1 MSASSPKRVFER
13 IINEYKAFHQAL
25 ADAEHWHA
33 EYKKELEQK
42 YNQKLAAIQLL
53 LGLKL
58 GEAER
63 KRRDAIA
70 DVSKRIDEAKVALGI
85 LAEPWSS
92 PLWESHRPKPRTER
106 QKRIHEITGV
116 PYETSGYGSVREFPR
131 DVRIGHIQ
139 TGRSEP
145 ELQLVPCVV
154 PLIGYRHILIISHG
168 SIKQRALSLL
178 QSIVLRVAVTF
189 PPEAAIFRFIDPI
202 GLGQN
207 FPFKRLPERLRQPS
221 VYKEVDEIRAQLR
234 LLKDELA
241 RRNERY
247 LARDYADIEEYNRA
261 GDEVVEP
268 YNLLCIA
275 DFPTGFDSDAGQ
287 RLISIAEQ
295 GVRTGIYLLAHM
307 NADTPMIRD
316 FDLAAFKRH
325 MTIIEAKDDSFKV
338 THANHTFEFVPD
350 ETPPSDLFNG
360 LLDRVAEVVGEDTSS
375 VIPFERFIPSLDQ
388 WWSKSAVDGI
398 ETPIGRIGALE
409 EMTFVL
415 GQSEKRH
422 VLIGGLNGS
431 GKTNLFHILIN
442 SIALNYSPD
451 EVELYLIDFKEG
463 VAFYPYATYRL
474 PHARVVAI
482 ETEPEFGVS
491 IFRQLLI
498 ELENRSRIFKQ
509 ASDEFGVAIQDY
521 ATYRKK
527 TGRKLPRLVLIMDE
541 FQKQF
546 EENNSLTNRAA
557 TMLEDLARR
566 CGAFGIHLVMGS
578 QSVAIG
584 NLPHNIYGQ
593 FETRIGFKSNER
605 DFAALMSPDNV
616 NAVKAL
622 EKIGEVIYNNRSGLP
637 DGNSK
642 GRVAWL
648 RDEAR
653 TALLRRFSEQA
664 GADHSKPLTVFRGD
678 IPANIDENDQLRSL
692 YELDHWP
699 SPREVKDQFML
710 KDWVTAERPIML
722 YLGESAELKPATAAI
737 LRRRDRSNLLIVAS
751 DAEIAFGMLGAACL
765 SIPAFYEPNA
775 VEIAII
781 DCADEGEYW
790 ENTFNDFKE
799 AFDLYTIDVRGRRKA
814 ISVLTQIQT
823 KLAEYEQL
831 ANADRDDEIPTTFLF
846 ISGIQSI
853 DDLRPVPSKYGGR
866 NEPSE
871 AAQMLINIL
880 QRGPKLGVYTIIWS
894 RSVDDFDARLE
905 KQTLNLF
912 DRRVGLH
919 LSTED
924 LMYLFREPVSKGRQ
938 AFSGTLLDDERGQFE
953 KFRAYALPKFP
964 GERLTLYQRYAAKLR
979 ARQS

>member
-1 MSASSPKRVFER
+1 MSRLKQVQAK
-13 IINEYKAFHQAL
+13 IIEQYTALRQAL
-25 ADAEHWHA
+25 ADAEHWHN
-33 EYKKELEQK
+33 EYLKDLEQKHNQKLATIEAELEQK
-42 YNQKLAAIQLL
+42 IA
-53 LGLKL
+53 
-58 GEAER
+58 EAEQ
-63 KRRDAIA
+63 KRTTVIRDVI
-70 DVSKRIDEAKVALGI
+70 KRINDAKQGLGI
-85 LAEPWSS
+85 LTEPWSS
-92 PLWESHRPKPRTER
+92 PLWNEYRPKPRAER
-106 QKRIHEITGV
+106 QERIHEITGV
-116 PYETSGYGSVREFPR
+116 SYQTSGYGSVREFPR
-131 DVRIGHIQ
+131 DVRIGDIL

-145 ELQLVPCVV
+145 ELKIIPCVI
-154 PLIGYRHILIISHG
+154 PLIGHKHILIISHG
-168 SIKQRALSLL
+168 AAKQHALSLL

-221 VYKEVDEIRAQLR
+221 VFKEVDEIRTQLR
-234 LLKDELA
+234 VLKDELA

-247 LARDYADIEEYNRA
+247 LARDYSDIEEYNRA

-275 DFPTGFDSDAGQ
+275 DFPTGFDTDSGQ
-287 RLISIAEQ
+287 RLLSIAEQ

-325 MTIIEAKDDSFKV
+325 ATIIDASEKGFKV
-338 THANHTFEFVPD
+338 THGGREFKFTPD
-350 ETPPSDLFNG
+350 ETPSSQLFNG
-360 LLDRVAEVVGEDTSS
+360 LLDRVAEVVGEDTGN
-375 VIPFERFIPSLDQ
+375 VIPYERFIPPLDQ
-388 WWSKSAVDGI
+388 WWSHSAVDGI

-409 EMTFVL
+409 DMMFVL
-415 GQSEKRH
+415 GQAEKRH

-442 SIALNYSPD
+442 GIALNYSPD

-491 IFRQLLI
+491 IFKQLVA

-509 ASDEFGVAIQDY
+509 ASDEIGVAIQDY

-546 EENNSLTNRAA
+546 EENNSLTARASN
-557 TMLEDLARR
+557 MLEDLARR

-578 QSVAIG
+578 QSVAIS
-584 NLPHNIYGQ
+584 NLSQNIYGQ
-593 FETRIGFKSNER
+593 FETRIGFKSSER
-605 DFAALMSPDNV
+605 DFAALMSADNV

-622 EKIGEVIYNNRSGLP
+622 EKIGEVIYNNRGGIS

-653 TALLRRFSEQA
+653 TALLKKLSERA
-664 GADHSKPLTVFRGD
+664 GSDHNKTLTVFRGD
-678 IPANIDENDQLRSL
+678 IPSSVGENGQLRTL
-692 YELDHWP
+692 YDLDHWP
-699 SPREVKDQFML
+699 APRQVKELFQL
-710 KDWVTAERPIML
+710 KDWVTTERPAML

-737 LRRRDRSNLLIVAS
+737 FRRRDRSNLLIVAS

-765 SIPAFYEPNA
+765 SIPAFYRPSD

-790 ENTFNDFKE
+790 ENTFSDFKD
-799 AFDLYTIDVRGRRKA
+799 AFDQYPIDVRGRRKA
-814 ISVLTQIQT
+814 KAMLTQIQA
-823 KLAEYEQL
+823 KLDERDQL
-831 ANADRDDEIPTTFLF
+831 VAADREGEIPTTFL
-846 ISGIQSI
+846 ILSGIQSI

-871 AAQMLINIL
+871 TAKTLVEIL
-880 QRGPKLGVYTIIWS
+880 QRGPKLGIYTIIWS

-905 KQTLNLF
+905 KQSLSLF
-912 DRRVGLH
+912 DRRAGMH

-924 LMYLFREPVSKGRQ
+924 LLYLFREPVSRGRQ
-938 AFSGTLLDDERGQFE
+938 AFSGTLLDDERGHFE
-953 KFRAYALPKFP
+953 KFRAYALPKNP
-964 GERLTLYQRYAAKLR
+964 EERVDLYRQYAEKLR
-979 ARQS
+979 MRQS

>member
-1 MSASSPKRVFER
+1 MSNTSPRKLLTEAIKQYHVL
-13 IINEYKAFHQAL
+13 HQAV
-25 ADAEHWHA
+25 ADAAHWHK
-33 EYKKELEQK
+33 EYLKELKQTHD
-42 YNQKLAAIQLL
+42 QKLAAI
-53 LGLKL
+53 
-58 GEAER
+58 EAELQQKLADTEQKR
-63 KRRDAIA
+63 KDAIQNTIN
-70 DVSKRIDEAKVALGI
+70 RIDSVKQALGI

-92 PLWESHRPKPRTER
+92 PLWNEYRPKPRTER
-106 QKRIHEITGV
+106 QKRIHEVTGV
-116 PYETSGYGSVREFPR
+116 PYETSGYGSAREFPR
-131 DVRIGHIQ
+131 DVRIGQIV

-145 ELQLVPCVV
+145 ELQIIPCIV
-154 PLIGYRHILIISHG
+154 PLIGHKHILIISRG
-168 SIKQRALSLL
+168 AIKPRALSLL
-178 QSIVLRVAVTF
+178 QSIVLRIAVTF

-221 VYKEVDEIRAQLR
+221 VYKEVDEIRMQLR
-234 LLKDELA
+234 VLKDELA

-247 LARDYADIEEYNRA
+247 LARDYSDIEEYNRA

-275 DFPTGFDSDAGQ
+275 DFPTGFDADSGQ

-316 FDLAAFKRH
+316 FNLDAFKRH
-325 MTIIEAKDDSFKV
+325 ATIIEASDKSFKL
-338 THANHTFEFVPD
+338 TLAEYGIEFAPD
-350 ETPPSDLFNG
+350 ETPPNDLFNG
-360 LLDRVAEVVGEDTSS
+360 LLDRVAEVVGEDAGN
-375 VIPFERFIPSLDQ
+375 VIPYERFIPPLDQ
-388 WWSKSAVDGI
+388 WWSRLAIDGI

-409 EMTFVL
+409 DMMFVL

-442 SIALNYSPD
+442 GITLNYSPE

-491 IFRQLLI
+491 IFKQLVAEI
-498 ELENRSRIFKQ
+498 ENRSRIFKQ
-509 ASDEFGVAIQDY
+509 ASDELGIAIQDY

-527 TGRKLPRLVLIMDE
+527 TGKPLPRLVLIMDE

-546 EENNSLTNRAA
+546 EENNSLTAKAA
-557 TMLEDLARR
+557 IMLEDLARR

-578 QSVAIG
+578 QSLAIG
-584 NLPHNIYGQ
+584 NLSQNVYGQ
-593 FETRIGFKSNER
+593 FETRIGFKSSER
-605 DFAALMSPDNV
+605 DFAALMAPDNV

-622 EKIGEVIYNNRSGLP
+622 EKIGEVIYNNRGGIA

-653 TALLRRFSEQA
+653 TALLRKLHERA
-664 GADHSKPLTVFRGD
+664 GNHSKPLTVFRGD
-678 IPANIDENDQLRSL
+678 IPASVSENEQLRTL
-692 YELDHWP
+692 YDLDHWP
-699 SPREVKDQFML
+699 SPREVRDLFKL
-710 KDWVTAERPIML
+710 KDWVTAEHPAML

-737 LRRRDRSNLLIVAS
+737 FRRRDRSNLLIVAS

-765 SIPAFYEPNA
+765 SIPAFYKSA
-775 VEIAII
+775 DVEIAII

-790 ENTFNDFKE
+790 EDTFNDFKE
-799 AFDLYTIDVRGRRKA
+799 AFDQYAIDVRGRRKA
-814 ISVLTQIQT
+814 NAMLAQIQA
-823 KLAEYEQL
+823 KLGEREQL
-831 ANADRDDEIPTTFLF
+831 ANADQEDEIPTVFLI
-846 ISGIQSI
+846 ISGLQSI
-853 DDLRPVPSKYGGR
+853 DDFRPVPSKYGGR

-871 AAQMLINIL
+871 ATKTLVEIL
-880 QRGPKLGVYTIIWS
+880 QRGPKLGIYTIIWS

-905 KQTLNLF
+905 KQSLNLF
-912 DRRVGLH
+912 DRRAGMH
-919 LSTED
+919 LSADD
-924 LMYLFREPVSKGRQ
+924 LMYLFREPVSRGRQ
-938 AFSGTLLDDERGQFE
+938 PFSGTLLDDERGQFE
-953 KFRAYALPKFP
+953 KFRSYALPKTTE
-964 GERLTLYQRYAAKLR
+964 ERLALYHQYAEKLR
-979 ARQS
+979 AREA